1 MGWETN
7 SNNSKFKIGY
17 KSQIRSARLTMG
29 MVHQDQ
35 LALEFIYIWR
45 TSITSSLVE
54 EKFQERIDTRGKDL
68 LLGKKTLFI
77 FISLLIEMLKCS
89 NSAEVRRV
97 MSPTWYK

>member
-1 MGWETN
+1 MGN
-7 SNNSKFKIGY
+7 KQQQQQIQIGY

-54 EKFQERIDTRGKDL
+54 EKFRRELTPTMEKTYYW
-68 LLGKKTLFI
+68 GKKHCLYLF
-77 FISLLIEMLKCS
+77 LCE
-89 NSAEVRRV
+89 
-97 MSPTWYK
+97 